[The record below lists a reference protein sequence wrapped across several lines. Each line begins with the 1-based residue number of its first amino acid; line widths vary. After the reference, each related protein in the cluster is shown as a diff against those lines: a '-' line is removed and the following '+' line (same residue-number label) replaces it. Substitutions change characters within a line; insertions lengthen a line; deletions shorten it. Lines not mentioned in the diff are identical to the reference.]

1 MTSLKNDDE
10 PFGCKSSNFENFE
23 KCRTSP
29 SQQRIRIYSNFYL
42 KSPREKVPIVKERE
56 GANQAVVGRR
66 ARRLATSAGAGW
78 GGGGAS
84 HGAPATPGV
93 IWFLLHPWSPLLLL
107 LLGNVQIR
115 QFSSAGKRREKNP
128 LLEEGGRKCSS
139 VCWAEKKDAARVA
152 DRSSEAL
159 VSKLLPSGE
168 HAPSAR
174 DDKQKKN
181 KCVLWRNLRE
191 NERQAD
197 LVPSTTQICAF
208 HSAVVLLYWESRSL
222 RLE

>member
-1 MTSLKNDDE
+1 MMTSLKNDDE
-10 PFGCKSSNFENFE
+10 PLGCESLNFENFE

-29 SQQRIRIYSNFYL
+29 SQQRIRIYSNSYL

-84 HGAPATPGV
+84 HRVPATPSV

-107 LLGNVQIR
+107 LGNVQIR
-115 QFSSAGKRREKNP
+115 QSSSAGKRGEKNP

-139 VCWAEKKDAARVA
+139 VCWAEKKDAA
-152 DRSSEAL
+152 
-159 VSKLLPSGE
+159 
-168 HAPSAR
+168 
-174 DDKQKKN
+174 
-181 KCVLWRNLRE
+181 
-191 NERQAD
+191 
-197 LVPSTTQICAF
+197 
-208 HSAVVLLYWESRSL
+208 
-222 RLE
+222 